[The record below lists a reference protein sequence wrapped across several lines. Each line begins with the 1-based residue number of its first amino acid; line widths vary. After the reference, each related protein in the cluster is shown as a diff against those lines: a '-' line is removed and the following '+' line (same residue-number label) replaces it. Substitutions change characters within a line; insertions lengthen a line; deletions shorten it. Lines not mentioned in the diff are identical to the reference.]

1 MKPITPES
9 TASICSASV
18 PTRRQFIGR
27 TLVGAAGFGLGL
39 TSGLR
44 AQDILS
50 GRRKLGV
57 ALVGLGGYSTGQLG
71 PALRETKLCEL
82 RGVVTGDPMGK
93 GRRWAQDYGFSA
105 DNVYDYDTMARI
117 ADNPDID
124 IVYSVT
130 PPGLHRRDVLTAA
143 AAGKHVICEKPMAVT
158 VTECDDMIAA
168 CREAGVRLSMGYRLP
183 FHPYHQRVIQH
194 GAEASWGAPV
204 TMSGGFGYRMGSA
217 WEWRVDKA
225 LAGGGQLPNTG
236 IYVIQSALMA
246 KGGVMPVRVTAS
258 EPPKTRPDYFS
269 EVEETINWTFE
280 WADGSKLNGT
290 SSGVE
295 GSNFFEARG
304 TDHRAR
310 LQPAFSYDRL
320 RMTYDGEAMAPLDGF
335 NQQAHQMDAF
345 AAVVLDGGE
354 DVVPGEMGRR
364 DMVLIDAIYRA
375 SASGEAVE
383 LG

>member
-1 MKPITPES
+1 MGM
-9 TASICSASV
+9 A
-18 PTRRQFIGR
+18 
-27 TLVGAAGFGLGL
+27 GLGL
-39 TSGLR
+39 GLSWSAK
-44 AQDILS
+44 AQDLLG

-71 PALRETKLCEL
+71 PALRETSLCEL
-82 RGVVTGDPMGK
+82 RGVVTGDPQGK
-93 GRRWAQDYGFSA
+93 GRRWAREYGFSESSI
-105 DNVYDYDTMARI
+105 YDYDTMPRLAEDP
-117 ADNPDID
+117 AID
-124 IVYSVT
+124 IVYVVT
-130 PPGLHRRDVLTAA
+130 PPGLHRRDVLAAA
-143 AAGKHVICEKPMAVT
+143 AAGKQVVCEKPMAVS
-158 VTECDDMIAA
+158 VAECDDMIAA
-168 CREAGVRLSMGYRLP
+168 CRDAGVRLSMGYRLH
-183 FHPYHQRVIQH
+183 FHPYHQRVKALA
-194 GAEASWGAPV
+194 AEQAWGGPV
-204 TMSGGFGYRMGSA
+204 AMNGGFGYRMGTGDD
-217 WEWRVDKA
+217 WRVDKE

-246 KGGVMPVRVTAS
+246 KGGEMPVRVTAS

-280 WADGSKLNGT
+280 WADGSKLDGT

-295 GSNFFEARG
+295 GSNHFAARAA
-304 TDHRAR
+304 DHTLR

-320 RMTYDGEAMAPLDGF
+320 RMTLDGDALTPLDGF

-345 AAVVLDGGE
+345 AAVVLGHGE
-354 DVVPGEMGRR
+354 DIVPGEMGRR